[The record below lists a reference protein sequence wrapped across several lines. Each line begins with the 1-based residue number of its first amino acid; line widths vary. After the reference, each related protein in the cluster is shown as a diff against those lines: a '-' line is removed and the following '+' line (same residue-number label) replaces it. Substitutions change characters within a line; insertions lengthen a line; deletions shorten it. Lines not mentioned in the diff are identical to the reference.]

1 MATLKTTPHDGSV
14 QDFLASIENDK
25 RRQDCAQVIH
35 MMYEITNAPP
45 VMWGNSIIGFGQYHY
60 VYASG
65 REGDW
70 FLTGLS
76 PRKQSLTLYIM
87 SGLDQQPDLLSR
99 LGKFKTGKGCLYI
112 NKLED
117 IHLDI
122 LRQLI
127 TTSVQ
132 QLKTKYPG

>member
-1 MATLKTTPHDGSV
+1 
-14 QDFLASIENDK
+14 
-25 RRQDCAQVIH
+25 
-35 MMYEITNAPP
+35 
-45 VMWGNSIIGFGQYHY
+45 MWGSSIIGYGQYHD

-87 SGLDQQPDLLSR
+87 SGFSNQQENLAR
-99 LGKFKTGKGCLYI
+99 LGRFKTGKGCLYI
-112 NKLED
+112 RKLED
-117 IHLDI
+117 INLDI

-127 TTSVQ
+127 EESVVHLQ
-132 QLKTKYPG
+132 QKYPG